1 MLVAT
6 TNNTPGRLPFVVFRG
21 GRRRVVGA
29 GVTRPRAASL
39 TYTSHEVGFCTDLDR
54 RARSHAQTRP
64 SLALRPA
71 LVLQGNSWDICLNQT
86 NTRLLVDPWLVG
98 SLTFGGLNAIYE
110 GKKKVFGRN
119 EPVDLDAMA
128 RATDAIL
135 LTMSIDDHCHR
146 PTLQALVERRP
157 DVPVVASPSA
167 AALARSLGFTN
178 VTSLD
183 WAEEKEVDVGNVT
196 VRATAGAL
204 VGPPWSKREAGF
216 VVREKDGGASL
227 YYEPHCDFDANSV
240 RQVGTVDVVVSP
252 PNTQSLLGYDL
263 VKGNTDNVALLSL
276 LKPKTVIALMN
287 AEFIGTGPLADLITE
302 RGGPEALKEQIRAA
316 QDVDSDI
323 EVVVP
328 KSGEPLTLTV

>member
-6 TNNTPGRLPFVVFRG
+6 TNNTPGRPPFVVSRG
-21 GRRRVVGA
+21 RRRRVVGA

-39 TYTSHEVGFCTDLDR
+39 TYTSHE
-54 RARSHAQTRP
+54 
-64 SLALRPA
+64 
-71 LVLQGNSWDICLNQT
+71 GNSWDICLNQT

-119 EPVDLDAMA
+119 EPVDLDAIVGS
-128 RATDAIL
+128 TDAIL

-183 WAEEKEVDVGNVT
+183 WAEEKEVDLGNVT

-216 VVREKDGGASL
+216 VVREKDGASL

-240 RQVGTVDVVVSP
+240 RQVGTVDLVVSP

>member
-6 TNNTPGRLPFVVFRG
+6 TNNTPGRPPFVVSRG
-21 GRRRVVGA
+21 RRRRVVGA

-39 TYTSHEVGFCTDLDR
+39 TYTSHE
-54 RARSHAQTRP
+54 
-64 SLALRPA
+64 
-71 LVLQGNSWDICLNQT
+71 GNSWDICLNQT

-119 EPVDLDAMA
+119 EPVDLDAIV
-128 RATDAIL
+128 RSTDAIL

-183 WAEEKEVDVGNVT
+183 WAEEKEVDLGNVT

-216 VVREKDGGASL
+216 VVREKDGASL

-240 RQVGTVDVVVSP
+240 RQVGTVDLVVSP

>member
-1 MLVAT
+1 
-6 TNNTPGRLPFVVFRG
+6 
-21 GRRRVVGA
+21 
-29 GVTRPRAASL
+29 
-39 TYTSHEVGFCTDLDR
+39 
-54 RARSHAQTRP
+54 
-64 SLALRPA
+64 
-71 LVLQGNSWDICLNQT
+71 
-86 NTRLLVDPWLVG
+86 LVDPWLVG

-119 EPVDLDAMA
+119 EPVDLDAIV
-128 RATDAIL
+128 RSTDAIL

-183 WAEEKEVDVGNVT
+183 WAEEKEVDLGNVT

-216 VVREKDGGASL
+216 VVREKDGASL

-240 RQVGTVDVVVSP
+240 RQVGTVDLVVSP

>member
-6 TNNTPGRLPFVVFRG
+6 TNNTPGRPPFVVSRG
-21 GRRRVVGA
+21 RRRRVVG
-29 GVTRPRAASL
+29 RPRAASL
-39 TYTSHEVGFCTDLDR
+39 TYTSHE
-54 RARSHAQTRP
+54 
-64 SLALRPA
+64 
-71 LVLQGNSWDICLNQT
+71 GNSWDICLNQT

-119 EPVDLDAMA
+119 EPVDLDAIV
-128 RATDAIL
+128 RSTDAIL

-183 WAEEKEVDVGNVT
+183 WAEEKEVDLGNVT

-216 VVREKDGGASL
+216 VVREKDGASL

-240 RQVGTVDVVVSP
+240 RQVGTVDLVVSP